1 MQCTFVV
8 TMGDDA
14 PEYHHLRTAMLMRK
28 MANAIE
34 GGGCI
39 PSEGFSQGHNFEC
52 IKLTKVDPDAGK

>member
-1 MQCTFVV
+1 
-8 TMGDDA
+8 MGDDA

-34 GGGCI
+34 DGGII

-52 IKLTKVDPDAGK
+52 IKLTKVDPDAGKQ